1 MGGSIA
7 DTGIHEIPRSLKEIA
22 SSARVKGYKV
32 TKHNQASLD
41 LMDSAHN
48 DYRKKADKRLNEL
61 WVRGA
66 GTPRKGWKGH

>member
-1 MGGSIA
+1 M
-7 DTGIHEIPRSLKEIA
+7 
-22 SSARVKGYKV
+22 